1 MIQPI
6 TQSQQQR
13 VIDHSMD
20 VLLNASV
27 LLKKN
32 FKPLPI
38 LFDLKG
44 KAAGMY
50 CRRGGKCWIR
60 FNPYIFAK
68 YFVDNL
74 ENTVTHEIAHY
85 VVDIVYGK
93 HRVRPHGKE
102 WVEVMQLL
110 GVDPQRTCEYDLEG
124 IPTKVHQLFEYVC
137 GCRQHQ
143 LGSRRH
149 KKIERGQ
156 AQYFCKQCQQ
166 KLAFDG

>member
-6 TQSQQQR
+6 TQVQQQQ
-13 VIDHSMD
+13 VIDQSTD
-20 VLLNASV
+20 VLLKASV
-27 LLKKN
+27 LFNKN
-32 FKPLPI
+32 FKSIPI
-38 LFDLKG
+38 SFDLKG

-50 CRRGGKCWIR
+50 CRRGRKCWIR

-74 ENTVTHEIAHY
+74 ENTVSHEIAHY
-85 VVDIVYGK
+85 VVDVIYGQN
-93 HRVRPHGKE
+93 RVRPHGNE
-102 WVEVMQLL
+102 WVDVMQRL
-110 GVDPQRTCEYDLEG
+110 GVEPRRTCDYDLNG
-124 IPTKVHQLFEYVC
+124 IPTRVHQIFEYVC

-156 AQYFCKQCQQ
+156 AQYFCKQCEQ